1 MKLRITGDQSG
12 SIIRGRAPAG
22 SRIEAINLSR
32 VPALRRRI
40 DDTRIIAV
48 AGEDGCFQG
57 RFAMS
62 KGELVR
68 ARARAINGALSPWVG
83 FRAAGK
89 ELKKRGPLCVALYR
103 IALKDLG
110 GDRVLFRSLNPSRLF
125 SEPGAKVLLENHR
138 TGDTRLIRVNDR
150 GGIPIRTYLRGRA
163 GDRFIVYEHDSREKL
178 GELRVPA
185 REVDRPEG
193 EPRPGRYHTRIHFR
207 PSMKIFRGAL
217 FEGGRPSPVD
227 VVQSELPDCYLASA
241 ATALA
246 HSSAEVLAELIR
258 ARDDGRYEVTIR
270 PGPRTRKT
278 IVVSPL
284 LYVRPS
290 GNLLYGCARFRNT
303 RPDQTPLWWPI
314 LEKALAVHFGGYWD
328 LGPSGHPEDMFV
340 LMLGGRPRCI
350 DLADRSK
357 RAVWNEIRRA
367 LEEKRPLSANTFP
380 KRMNLRYR
388 NTGIYPNHSYAIV
401 GARIKNGR
409 EVVELRNPWGEGKP
423 GSDWLDGNGYFDLE
437 LDRFLHL
444 FDTLR
449 TVRSSR
455 SI

>member
-1 MKLRITGDQSG
+1 MKLRITGDQAG
-12 SIIRGRAPAG
+12 SILRGRAPAG

-48 AGEDGCFQG
+48 AGDDGRFQG
-57 RFAMS
+57 AFAMS
-62 KGELVR
+62 KGELIR
-68 ARARAINGALSPWVG
+68 ARARSRNGALTPWTSL
-83 FRAAGK
+83 RATGRDL
-89 ELKKRGPLCVALYR
+89 EPRGPLCVALYR

-125 SEPGAKVLLENHR
+125 SEPGATVRLENQR
-138 TGDTRLIRVNDR
+138 TKETQLIEVNDR
-150 GGIPIRTYLRGRA
+150 GGIPVRTELSGRE
-163 GDRFIVYEHDSREKL
+163 GDRFFVYDHQRRGREKL
-178 GELRVPA
+178 GELLVPA
-185 REVDRPEG
+185 RDGERPEG

-207 PSMKIFRGAL
+207 PSMRTFRGAL
-217 FEGGRPSPVD
+217 FERGGPSPID

-246 HSSAEVLAELIR
+246 HSSADVLAAIIR
-258 ARDDGRYEVTIR
+258 ARDDGRYEVTLR
-270 PGPRTRKT
+270 PTPKKKKT
-278 IVVSPL
+278 IVVSPR

-314 LEKALAVHFGGYWD
+314 LEKALAQHFGGYWD
-328 LGPSGHPEDMFV
+328 LGPSGHPEDMFALV
-340 LMLGGRPRCI
+340 LGAKPRCI
-350 DLADRSK
+350 DLADRSA
-357 RAVWNEIRRA
+357 RFVWREILRA

-401 GARIKNGR
+401 GAREEDGR
-409 EVVELRNPWGEGKP
+409 AWVELRNPWGEGKP
-423 GSDWLDGNGYFDLE
+423 GSDWLDGNGYFELE
-437 LDRFLHL
+437 LDRFLRL

-449 TVRSSR
+449 TIR
-455 SI
+455 